1 MIYAVIGIIAV
12 LAVLILVAV
21 VRTLMIK
28 APEVAECK
36 TKITQEEMDTCAQ
49 KLGDMVRVPTVSK
62 NEDEDLSQFYKYHE
76 VLEELF
82 PNVHKTFEKTVLNG
96 TLLYKWQG
104 TDPTRR
110 PILFMGHQDV
120 VPANDHGWKCP
131 AYSGEVIDGAIYG
144 RGSMDCKSTMFVELQ
159 ALEELIEEGFVPPC
173 DIYLEYAI
181 NEETGGDGAASAVRY
196 L

>member
-1 MIYAVIGIIAV
+1 MQYIIFGILGIIAV
-12 LAVLILVAV
+12 LLGIAVI
-21 VRTLMIK
+21 RTLMIK
-28 APEVAECK
+28 APAIGECK
-36 TKITQEEMDTCAQ
+36 TKISEEEIETAAK

-96 TLLYKWQG
+96 TLLFKWQG
-104 TDPTRR
+104 TDPSRR

-131 AYSGEVIDGAIYG
+131 AYSG
-144 RGSMDCKSTMFVELQ
+144 
-159 ALEELIEEGFVPPC
+159 
-173 DIYLEYAI
+173 
-181 NEETGGDGAASAVRY
+181 
-196 L
+196 

>member
-159 ALEELIEEGFVPPC
+159 ALEE
-173 DIYLEYAI
+173 
-181 NEETGGDGAASAVRY
+181 
-196 L
+196 